1 MSDVSLLSRITGLS
15 FDSPFLSSLLL
26 FVVVVVVVVVPS
38 PLALFVLSFFLF
50 VGRYHGGS
58 HESSPGSCLAHRRS
72 HASGAGALKAR
83 CRKPLTSKEV
93 WCSFELTVQF

>member
-1 MSDVSLLSRITGLS
+1 MSDVSLLSRISGLS

-26 FVVVVVVVVVPS
+26 FVVVVIVPS